1 MHQSPSMSF
10 LIHESAEEYHAKAKQ
25 YLSSHQLADFR
36 KCPQLYYRKKTQPR
50 TQEESPAYSVGRAAH
65 VLILEGLERF
75 REDFAVGGP
84 INART
89 GYWSIVRNAS
99 RRNFS
104 LAWFSLVVI
113 DVAPCFQ
120 T

>member
-10 LIHESAEEYHAKAKQ
+10 LIHESAEEYHAKAKH

-50 TQEESPAYSVGRAAH
+50 TQEESPAYLVGRAAH

-84 INART
+84 INPRT
-89 GYWSIVRNAS
+89 GQPFGATTKACGEWA
-99 RRNFS
+99 
-104 LAWFSLVVI
+104 
-113 DVAPCFQ
+113 
-120 T
+120 